1 MARSSLKGKRVLI
14 TGASGFIGANLLRES
29 VNQGAQAFI
38 FVRKDSNLWRIRD
51 ILSSAK
57 KIQVDLGNPRRLK
70 NILKQ
75 IRPQII
81 LHAAAYGTRPEATD
95 FKRIIEAN
103 LKGTASL
110 LDCCLDLDF
119 ELFVNTGSSS
129 EYGIKKIL
137 MREKDSL
144 NPATPYGIS
153 KAIATLYAQNLAR
166 IENKPIVTLRLFS
179 PYGYYEA
186 INRLIPAVIISC
198 LKKEDISLSSAAS
211 VRDFVFIEDVMSA
224 YKKAYERRSEI
235 KGEIFNIGSGLQ
247 YTVGDIVSRIIKL
260 TNSKIRLKWSS
271 LDSSRIEPKHW
282 QADIR
287 KAREQL
293 HWQPAYS
300 LDKGLSRTID
310 WFKKNRRLY
319 C

>member
-137 MREKDSL
+137 MR
-144 NPATPYGIS
+144 
-153 KAIATLYAQNLAR
+153 Q
-166 IENKPIVTLRLFS
+166 
-179 PYGYYEA
+179 
-186 INRLIPAVIISC
+186 
-198 LKKEDISLSSAAS
+198 
-211 VRDFVFIEDVMSA
+211 
-224 YKKAYERRSEI
+224 
-235 KGEIFNIGSGLQ
+235 
-247 YTVGDIVSRIIKL
+247 
-260 TNSKIRLKWSS
+260 
-271 LDSSRIEPKHW
+271 
-282 QADIR
+282 
-287 KAREQL
+287 
-293 HWQPAYS
+293 
-300 LDKGLSRTID
+300 
-310 WFKKNRRLY
+310 
-319 C
+319 